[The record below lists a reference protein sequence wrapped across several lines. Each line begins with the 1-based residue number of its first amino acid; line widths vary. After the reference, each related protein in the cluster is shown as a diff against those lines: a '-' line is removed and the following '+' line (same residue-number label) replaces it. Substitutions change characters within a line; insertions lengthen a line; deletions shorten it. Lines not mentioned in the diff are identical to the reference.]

1 VFSGEPAKEGRLLMS
16 VSLERLAHNQ
26 VLFREVNE
34 RLREMLDESVA
45 VAEFLC
51 ECSQAD
57 CTETLPLEPSEYER
71 VRSQPNQFVI
81 TPGHEIPEI
90 EEVVWESDS
99 YILLRKIE
107 GAEYAERT
115 DPRSRGEG

>member
-1 VFSGEPAKEGRLLMS
+1 MS
-16 VSLERLAHNQ
+16 ATLERLAHNQ

-57 CTETLPLEPSEYER
+57 CTETLPLGRSEYGR

-90 EEVVWESDS
+90 EEVVWESDR
-99 YILLRKIE
+99 YILVRKIE
-107 GAEYAERT
+107 EAEYAERT
-115 DPRSRGEG
+115 DPHSRGEG